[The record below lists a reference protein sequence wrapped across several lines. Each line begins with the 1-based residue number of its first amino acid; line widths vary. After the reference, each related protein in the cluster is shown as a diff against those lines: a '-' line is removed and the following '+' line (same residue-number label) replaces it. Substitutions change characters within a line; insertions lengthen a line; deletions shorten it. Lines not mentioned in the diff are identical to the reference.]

1 MSVPVLGSSPRIK
14 NMSQENHPT
23 GNNTAP
29 QQKQIISQ
37 LAQSGDI
44 TGARQLC
51 TTLCEEAPN
60 DPEAWFLLG
69 AIHGAVSNFPEAEAC
84 CKKAIAL
91 APEQPM
97 LRYNLAV
104 ALLRQGKA
112 VDAIPEFEL
121 AISMQPD
128 FADAHRELGNAYSLN
143 NEPLRA
149 ISSYEKA
156 AELDPG
162 SAATQNN
169 LGSTYLDLDR
179 NDEAIECF
187 QKAVALQPDFVDAY
201 DRLASTL
208 INQFKFDKAIKL
220 LKTATGKL
228 PDTASLFAL
237 LALAYQN
244 QGDADEALK
253 YYEKTLSIDPDSI
266 SAQVGVAAMM
276 ALQGRYDEAGEL
288 LETLLAGYPEHP
300 GVKTTYTT
308 LAYKFGAADKA
319 IKIAEREI
327 KNNGT
332 PERTKATYSFALA
345 YLYEMKGELDTA
357 FEHYVSGNRLR
368 NARFDYTSYDR
379 MFRTLMEKYSAEN
392 MRALPQS
399 SNASDNVIFI
409 IGMPRSGTSL
419 AEQVLASHP
428 EVYGAGELRN
438 INYMVDSLPQTLGS
452 SSPYPYC
459 LDQLTEAVL
468 DQLADEYLADLK
480 KRSGGT
486 GRYFTNKLPINFI
499 HIGFINRLFP
509 NARFIHTTRDPRDTC
524 LSCFF
529 KLFSGELPYAYSLTD
544 LGKFYRL
551 YQRMMVHWKRVLP
564 VPIYELNYEN
574 LVFDQENE
582 TRKLIDFCGLDWN
595 DACLHFHK
603 TDRTVATAS
612 HDQVRKPI
620 YTSSIGRWRSYEK
633 YLDPL
638 IAALRP
644 DT

>member
-1 MSVPVLGSSPRIK
+1 MP
-14 NMSQENHPT
+14 QENHPA
-23 GNNTAP
+23 GNNTAS
-29 QQKQIISQ
+29 QQKQVISQ

-44 TGARQLC
+44 TRARQLC
-51 TTLCEEAPN
+51 TTLCEEDPK

-69 AIHGAVSNFPEAEAC
+69 AIHGAVSDFPEAEAC

-97 LRYNLAV
+97 LRYNLAI
-104 ALLRQGKA
+104 ALLKQGKA
-112 VDAIPEFEL
+112 VEAIPEFEL
-121 AISMQPD
+121 AIAMQPD
-128 FADAHRELGNAYSLN
+128 FADAYRELGNAHSLN

-149 ISSYEKA
+149 ISSYEKS
-156 AELDPG
+156 AELDPD
-162 SAATQNN
+162 SAATRNN

-179 NDEAIECF
+179 NDEAIKCF
-187 QKAVALQPDFVDAY
+187 QQAIALQPDFIDAY

-208 INQFKFDKAIKL
+208 IIQFKFDKAIKL
-220 LKTATGKL
+220 LETATEKF
-228 PDTASLFAL
+228 PEAASLFAL

-253 YYEKTLSIDPDSI
+253 YYEKTRSIDPDSI

-276 ALQGRYDEAGEL
+276 ALQGRYSEAGEL
-288 LETLLAGYPEHP
+288 LETLLASHPEHP

-308 LAYKFGAADKA
+308 LAYKFGAADRA
-319 IKIAEREI
+319 IEIAEREI
-327 KNNGT
+327 KNSGT
-332 PERTKATYSFALA
+332 PERTKATYCFALA
-345 YLYEMKGELDTA
+345 HLREKKGELDTA
-357 FEHYVSGNRLR
+357 FEHYAAGNRFR
-368 NARFDYTSYDR
+368 NARFDHASYDG
-379 MFRTLMEKYSAEN
+379 MFRALIKQYSAEAV
-392 MRALPQS
+392 RKLPQS
-399 SNASDNVIFI
+399 SNSSSNVIFI

-419 AEQVLASHP
+419 AEQILASHP

-438 INYMVDSLPQTLGS
+438 INYMVDNLPQTLGS
-452 SSPYPYC
+452 SSPYPFC
-459 LDQLTEAVL
+459 LDQLTGTVL
-468 DQLADEYLADLK
+468 DQLANEYLADLN

-486 GRYFTNKLPINFI
+486 ARYFTNKLPINFI

-509 NARFIHTTRDPRDTC
+509 NAKFIHTTRDPRDTC

-551 YQRMMVHWKRVLP
+551 YQRMMIHWKRVLP
-564 VPIYELNYEN
+564 ATIYELNYEK

-582 TRKLIDFCGLDWN
+582 TRKLINFCGLGWN

-612 HDQVRKPI
+612 HDQVRKPL
-620 YTSSIGRWRSYEK
+620 YASSIGRWRSYEK
-633 YLDPL
+633 HLGPL